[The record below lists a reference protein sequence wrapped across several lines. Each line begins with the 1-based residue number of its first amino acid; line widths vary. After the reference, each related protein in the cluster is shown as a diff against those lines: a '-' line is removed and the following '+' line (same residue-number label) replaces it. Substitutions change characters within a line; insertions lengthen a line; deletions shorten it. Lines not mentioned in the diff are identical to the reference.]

1 MKKAESYTLD
11 LLSSAK
17 TDKNEIPLR
26 TVVCENSLYRVNP
39 KTAEPPW
46 VFLFFSDPFLMR
58 DFYALV
64 KSLST
69 ENAGSCKKFSM
80 NIEYLYYSFR
90 HEDLLKCAN
99 DCIQKGTR
107 CLWMINAAFLSVFPG
122 NSFHVPNVDPVAW
135 IEGVHV
141 HKIRIMYRSSA
152 RFSSWWSIPSKYWQ
166 ALVNLAAGRV
176 SSNFKVNWWAKK
188 VTDTEKKTQ
197 GQAQTC

>member
-1 MKKAESYTLD
+1 
-11 LLSSAK
+11 
-17 TDKNEIPLR
+17 
-26 TVVCENSLYRVNP
+26 
-39 KTAEPPW
+39 
-46 VFLFFSDPFLMR
+46 
-58 DFYALV
+58 
-64 KSLST
+64 
-69 ENAGSCKKFSM
+69 M

-99 DCIQKGTR
+99 DCIHKGTR
-107 CLWMINAAFLSVFPG
+107 CLWMINAAFLSVFPR

-197 GQAQTC
+197 GQAQTCQKIPVSFFVFCVVNLLAIIFFSSNAPTSLLTLLFILLANLQIYTNPTNWWKLLCPCKRHCIC